1 MLETSHV
8 NFIKFDNPDQPKV
21 NLISIGNLLVEERT
35 YSGCYYHR
43 IGSALEAFGENI
55 PKAKN
60 KVLWLSRHSVF
71 PIKQIVEFKKA
82 GHKVIVDQDD
92 HFILSP
98 NHVLKEM
105 YRKQGMVERF
115 KALLEIADV
124 VTVTN
129 SYLASQLTP
138 YAKGEVVV
146 VPNALAFDKGQ
157 FSLNQDFE
165 SGTALTYVGGNTHLH
180 DLELVRKAL
189 PLSELTIA
197 GVNKGCAVWQEV
209 TKRFKGVS
217 TKDQQPLDSYM
228 ELYSGHKIALAP
240 LEKNVFNACKSNLKV
255 LEAGARGLP
264 IVCSRVHPY
273 LNEIDKDVVL
283 YGNSEH
289 SWRTVVHKLL
299 KDDEYRKD
307 KALELAAHVRQHYQL
322 DDANKIR
329 RQIIESL

>member
-1 MLETSHV
+1 MSQVE
-8 NFIKFDNPDQPKV
+8 
-21 NLISIGNLLVEERT
+21 LIQYGDLLVEHRPT
-35 YSGCYYHR
+35 SGCFYHR
-43 IGSALEAFGENI
+43 IGQPLEAFGEDI
-55 PKAKN
+55 PKPKTTTI
-60 KVLWLSRHSVF
+60 WFSRLSAIPLDKLREYKANG
-71 PIKQIVEFKKA
+71 IKLI
-82 GHKVIVDQDD
+82 HDMDD
-92 HFILSP
+92 HFILSS

-129 SYLASQLTP
+129 SYLALQLAP
-138 YAKGEVVV
+138 YSKGEVVV
-146 VPNALAFDKGQ
+146 VPNALDFDKGQ

-217 TKDQQPLDSYM
+217 TKDQQSLDSYM

-273 LNEIDKDVVL
+273 LNDIDKDVVL

-299 KDDEYRKD
+299 KDNEYRKD
-307 KALELAAHVRQHYQL
+307 KALELATHVRQHYQL

>member
-1 MLETSHV
+1 MSQVE
-8 NFIKFDNPDQPKV
+8 
-21 NLISIGNLLVEERT
+21 LIQYGDLLVEHRPT
-35 YSGCYYHR
+35 SGCFYHR
-43 IGSALEAFGENI
+43 IGTALEAFGEEI
-55 PKAKN
+55 PKPKTTTI
-60 KVLWLSRHSVF
+60 WFSRLSAIPLDKLREYKANG
-71 PIKQIVEFKKA
+71 IKIIMDE
-82 GHKVIVDQDD
+82 DD
-92 HFILSP
+92 HFILSS

-129 SYLASQLTP
+129 SYLASQLAP

-146 VPNALAFDKGQ
+146 VPNALPFDQGQ
-157 FSLNQDFE
+157 FSLNKDFE
-165 SGTALTYVGGNTHLH
+165 SGTPVVYCGGNTHLH

-189 PLSELTIA
+189 PLSDLTIA
-197 GVNKGCAVWQEV
+197 GVNSGCSVWQEV

-217 TKDQQPLDSYM
+217 TKDQKPLDSYM
-228 ELYSGHKIALAP
+228 NLYEGHKIALAP

-264 IVCSRVHPY
+264 IITSRVHPY
-273 LNEIDKDVVL
+273 LNDVDKDVVI

-289 SWRTVVHKLL
+289 SWRTAVYKLL

-307 KALELAAHVRQHYQL
+307 KAQELVEHVRKHYQL
-322 DDANKIR
+322 SDANKIR
-329 RQIIESL
+329 REIIESL